1 MVAETSD
8 PDHQTWLLSSPLITV
23 KAVVLYRFN
32 INHHNSLMR
41 KARFRNV
48 GAGKGVKQALDAETL
63 RRLYVEGGRT
73 QVDIAREFGCTP
85 QFVSLLV
92 HEYGLE
98 RRFPAKKDDAP

>member
-1 MVAETSD
+1 
-8 PDHQTWLLSSPLITV
+8 
-23 KAVVLYRFN
+23 
-32 INHHNSLMR
+32 MR

-73 QVDIAREFGCTP
+73 QADIAREFGCTP

-92 HEYGLE
+92 REYGL
-98 RRFPAKKDDAP
+98 RRRVPARKEDGS